1 MTNATK
7 PVQLLRLPEVLIR
20 TGLGRS
26 TIWSL
31 IAQGRFPRQVK
42 LSERS
47 SAWVDAEV
55 DAWVAQ
61 RVAMRD
67 SGIAPAS

>member
-26 TIWSL
+26 TIWAL